1 MANSNFVVHN
11 GLTVGPLTI
20 DAATGTVSTTGALG
34 TNYLNSSQSTF
45 PGNTGNIDYMVN
57 GGVESYVGAN
67 VDPFGASLS
76 TLTWYDCMNPNNV
89 LVTLELGSNSS
100 I

>member
-11 GLTVGPLTI
+11 GLTVGPLTV

-45 PGNTGNIDYMVN
+45 PGTAGNMDYMVN
-57 GGVESYVGAN
+57 GSVEAYVGAGT
-67 VDPFGASLS
+67 DPFGQCLS
-76 TLTWYDCMNPNNV
+76 SLTWFDCMNPNNV
-89 LVTLELGSNSS
+89 LVSLDLGQSGS